1 MFPHQLGAAIE
12 LVREFPDQ
20 PFVLDHLGKPSI
32 SKGPSRV
39 WTAQIKQL
47 GACSNVYAKLSG
59 MVTETSGQKWK
70 PEDFGPFLDIMLE
83 AFGTGRL
90 MFGSDWP
97 VCTAAASYSEVLSS
111 LQDYFKAF
119 SREEQSA
126 ILGTN
131 AVKFY
136 RLPGI

>member
-1 MFPHQLGAAIE
+1 
-12 LVREFPDQ
+12 
-20 PFVLDHLGKPSI
+20 
-32 SKGPSRV
+32 
-39 WTAQIKQL
+39 
-47 GACSNVYAKLSG
+47 